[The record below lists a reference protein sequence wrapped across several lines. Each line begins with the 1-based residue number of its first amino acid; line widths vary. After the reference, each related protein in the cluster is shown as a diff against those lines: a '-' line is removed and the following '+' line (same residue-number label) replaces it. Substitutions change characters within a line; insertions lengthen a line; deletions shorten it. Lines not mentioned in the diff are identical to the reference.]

1 MGDTESTDLSK
12 YFYRYLIA
20 IQFISSF
27 WFITIVGLSSKLNFD
42 FDAKPKCFSRA
53 LKCHFLPQMHQETHN
68 QFKDFG
74 KNDHCM
80 CQKQKCY
87 SRALKC
93 HFLPQLHVLKIKD
106 NLLENQ

>member
-1 MGDTESTDLSK
+1 
-12 YFYRYLIA
+12 
-20 IQFISSF
+20 
-27 WFITIVGLSSKLNFD
+27 
-42 FDAKPKCFSRA
+42 
-53 LKCHFLPQMHQETHN
+53 MHQETHN

-93 HFLPQLHVLKIKD
+93 HFLPQMHQETHNQSKDFGKNDHCMCQKQKCYSRALKCHFLPAQLHVLKIKD

>member
-27 WFITIVGLSSKLNFD
+27 WFITTVGLSAKWNFD
-42 FDAKPKCFSRA
+42 FHAKPKCFSNVT
-53 LKCHFLPQMHQETHN
+53 LPQMHQETHN

-87 SRALKC
+87 SRALFKMSLFTTIAC
-93 HFLPQLHVLKIKD
+93 V
-106 NLLENQ
+106 ENKR